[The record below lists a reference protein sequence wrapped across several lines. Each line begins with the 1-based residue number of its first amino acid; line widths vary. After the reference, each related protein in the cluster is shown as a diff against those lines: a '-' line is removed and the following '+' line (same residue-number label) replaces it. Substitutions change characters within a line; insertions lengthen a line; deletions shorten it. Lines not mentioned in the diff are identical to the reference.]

1 MKRIL
6 RWLCPA
12 LFLLICAGMIW
23 ALHRFVVV
31 NGHME
36 YITWDSSVQI
46 LSDGTEVPFETNTYS
61 NISDAK
67 GSYRFSSHLPEGL
80 PEGSLIFETSGCSVT
95 LSLNGTE
102 IYRSSAAT
110 SQDVALMSQ
119 ATIPLP
125 EGATG
130 TITMD
135 YTVLDSYGAM
145 FPPLL
150 RFMPTFFY
158 RLTSNSSCQP
168 GRPSR
173 RGGGTGFPACDQS
186 VSAGRHVAAAGPAS
200 APAHGRRSWTDFLSD
215 DPGTGISFSPGSRL
229 AVFQPTGHQSRHY
242 FSASSVSVCQQKP
255 ALFPAS
261 GHRDSVE
268 RRRTGRRLPCFTL
281 AGQLSVF
288 LHQFRGFHPDKQRIL
303 RRTDLLA
310 DPLVDHRLRAP
321 SPFTEPCAPSPPS
334 RAIWRCSPCAVS

>member
-110 SQDVALMSQ
+110 SPGCGVDVSGYHPSAGGSDRYHHHGLYRF
-119 ATIPLP
+119 
-125 EGATG
+125 G
-130 TITMD
+130 
-135 YTVLDSYGAM
+135 
-145 FPPLL
+145 LL
-150 RFMPTFFY
+150 RSHVPASAAIHAYIFY